1 MKRKLTNILSISV
14 LVLLAACSKPNPI
27 ELEQNNSTNDD
38 SYSLEIISTDPNQF
52 DYQNGYDSTG
62 IANPL
67 PRASAE
73 FIISL
78 YKNSGEMHQGMGNRI
93 GIASAAFYDKS
104 NPIYDNN
111 NRLVGYK
118 TEDLGQ
124 VKFNRFPAM
133 KRPFRIRFRES
144 GAFTD
149 STIGIRYHL
158 PIRPMMNI
166 ENGIDITLENNN
178 QTIFESYIQVPAEIT
193 GSLER
198 IIDGSRL
205 SGLNLTWNGLN
216 RGKIDIIV
224 GGFVEGSMSPLPLI
238 RLKVADDGKFILPK
252 NILDQVPYKNF
263 ESVVF
268 SFIRKLEK
276 SESSNSLSD
285 NYIAAQSIHN
295 IRINLNN

>member
-1 MKRKLTNILSISV
+1 MKRKLTNILSIFI
-14 LVLLAACSKPNPI
+14 LILLAACSKPNPI
-27 ELEQNNSTNDD
+27 ELEQNSSTNDD

-62 IANPL
+62 IASPL

-78 YKNSGEMHQGMGNRI
+78 FKNSGEMNQGMGNRL

-104 NPIYDNN
+104 NPIYDDN
-111 NRLVGYK
+111 NRLVGYNTK
-118 TEDLGQ
+118 DLGE
-124 VKFNRFPAM
+124 VKFDQFAAM
-133 KRPFRIRFRES
+133 KRPFRIRYRRAGSF
-144 GAFTD
+144 AD
-149 STIGIRYHL
+149 SIAGIKYHL
-158 PIRPMMNI
+158 PIRRMMNL
-166 ENGIDITLENNN
+166 ENGIDITLSNNH
-178 QTIFESYIQVPAEIT
+178 QTIFESNINIPEEIT
-193 GSLER
+193 GNVER
-198 IIDGSRL
+198 IFDGARL
-205 SGLNLTWNGLN
+205 SGLNLTWNGAE
-216 RGKIDIIV
+216 RGKIEIIV
-224 GGFVEGSMSPLPLI
+224 GGFINDSLSPFPLI

-252 NILDQVPYKNF
+252 NILDQVPYKNY
-263 ESVVF
+263 ESIVF